1 MRLPPLYMLQKCC
14 KNVAK
19 ALTQS
24 KNFLWRVFPF
34 AAKSMPGILQPCLVH
49 SCMQLDQKLFE
60 EALPFRTKKHAWYT
74 ATMPGTRREPKGTQ
88 EERETEG
95 TERDTVKQLFVEGL
109 PWGITLSTESPSD
122 NHHHA
127 TSQPKGKEGRR
138 KGGRKKEEEQK
149 EERRKKEEGGLN
161 TACCV
166 NKKFERMKK

>member
-1 MRLPPLYMLQKCC
+1 MVHVGNRAMSMSCVLVTGHGAGASSGTKTGVCIIGVNNSNNSNSSNNSNNNNSNNNNSNNNNSIMKITANTLKIITRNNMRLPPLYMLQKCC

-88 EERETEG
+88 EERET
-95 TERDTVKQLFVEGL
+95 
-109 PWGITLSTESPSD
+109 
-122 NHHHA
+122 
-127 TSQPKGKEGRR
+127 
-138 KGGRKKEEEQK
+138 
-149 EERRKKEEGGLN
+149 
-161 TACCV
+161 
-166 NKKFERMKK
+166 

>member
-1 MRLPPLYMLQKCC
+1 MKITPNTLKIITRNNMRLPPLYMLQKCC

-127 TSQPKGKEGRR
+127 TS
-138 KGGRKKEEEQK
+138 
-149 EERRKKEEGGLN
+149 
-161 TACCV
+161 
-166 NKKFERMKK
+166 